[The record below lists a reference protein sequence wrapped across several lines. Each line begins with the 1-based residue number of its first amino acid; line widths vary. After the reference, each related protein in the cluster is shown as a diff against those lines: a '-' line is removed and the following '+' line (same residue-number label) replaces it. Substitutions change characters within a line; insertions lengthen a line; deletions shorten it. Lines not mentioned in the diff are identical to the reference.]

1 MDDATSEVLRLREC
15 VDALRTKNSE
25 LERTAAEMHAA
36 VERHENILDSITD
49 RVYAFDK
56 DWRFTLLN
64 KPAARQ
70 VRELGKDPAAL
81 IGRIMWDE
89 FPGAPIEEVFR
100 AAMRDRSP
108 VAHEHYYA
116 PLNEWVENRI
126 FPSSDGGVIVLQ
138 SYVTR
143 RKRIEAYFTEGQKLS
158 RTGSWAWTVATGE
171 LFWSDE
177 HFRIFGLDPQ
187 AEKPSYPAV
196 LQWVHP
202 DDRSALQ
209 MAFEH
214 AVRTK
219 GEYDVECRI
228 VRPDGE
234 VRYLRSLARPFVNGG
249 GELIEYVGSIID
261 ITERK
266 RSEEELHTAQA
277 ELARIMRATALGE
290 LTASIAHEVNQPLTA
305 VVTNAHALLRWL
317 DLDPADLHE
326 SRAATERI
334 IRDANRAS
342 AVIARIR
349 AFVKRGNDRK
359 TRMQVKDALREV
371 AGLVR
376 HEALAQGVIFR
387 LELGAA
393 LPLVLADRIELQQVV
408 LNLVLNAIDAM
419 RAAPD
424 DARVLTVSAEKY
436 GVDAVLVTVSDT
448 GVGLDP
454 RQRDRVFDAFFTTKP
469 AGMGM
474 GLAIARSI
482 VEGHGGRLWV
492 APNDDRGETFQFTLP
507 IAAPAS

>member
-1 MDDATSEVLRLREC
+1 
-15 VDALRTKNSE
+15 
-25 LERTAAEMHAA
+25 
-36 VERHENILDSITD
+36 
-49 RVYAFDK
+49 
-56 DWRFTLLN
+56 
-64 KPAARQ
+64 
-70 VRELGKDPAAL
+70 
-81 IGRIMWDE
+81 
-89 FPGAPIEEVFR
+89 
-100 AAMRDRSP
+100 
-108 VAHEHYYA
+108 
-116 PLNEWVENRI
+116 VENRL

-138 SYVTR
+138 CYVTT
-143 RKRIEAYFTEGQKLS
+143 RKRIEAYLAEGQRLTS
-158 RTGSWAWTVATGE
+158 TGTWACNLATGG

-187 AEKPSYPAV
+187 TVKPSYPAV

-202 DDRSALQ
+202 EDRSALQ
-209 MAFEH
+209 AAFAH

-228 VRPDGE
+228 VRPDGT
-234 VRYLRSLARPFVNGG
+234 VRHVRSLARPMANGDG
-249 GELIEYVGSIID
+249 DLVEYVGSVID

-266 RSEEELHTAQA
+266 RAEEELHRAQS
-277 ELARIMRATALGE
+277 ELARVMRATALGE

-305 VVTNAHALLRWL
+305 VVTNAQALLRWL
-317 DLDPADLHE
+317 DADPADLLE
-326 SRAATERI
+326 ARAATERI

-349 AFVKRGNDRK
+349 AFVKRGDDRK
-359 TRMQVKDALREV
+359 TRMQVQDALDEV

-376 HEALAQGVIFR
+376 QEAQAQRVTFR
-387 LELGAA
+387 LDLGPA
-393 LPLVLADRIELQQVV
+393 LPFVFADRIELQQVI

-419 RAAPD
+419 RAVPDAP
-424 DARVLTVSAEKY
+424 RVLTVSAEQY
-436 GVDAVLVTVSDT
+436 GVDAVLVAVSDT

-492 APNDDRGETFQFTLP
+492 SPNDDRGETFQFTLP
-507 IAAPAS
+507 TAAAAS